1 MPEKPL
7 LDTLLQ
13 ARVINGVSRS
23 SSLDAWTYA
32 RRKMTGCHRKMKVV
46 PEQRAR
52 MRRPVHATAGAF
64 LQMALQCGVLV
75 CFLRVSVAASIC
87 QILVPA

>member
-64 LQMALQCGVLV
+64 LQMALQF